1 MTVTQSQRYRQQ
13 LKRVKWIDRLAR
25 VVVVSGGLLVILTV
39 LAILIEIVSVAI
51 PLFLPPNVASVASGP
66 FPGAGEVG
74 ILDVGTDEYFETLTV
89 LREDGLVQLIS
100 RQEIPNA
107 AGKANAT
114 EGLQHHFTALG
125 EPFPILPEGAT
136 FVSAVRVGEY
146 FLALSAAGQV
156 VVYQTVVRSVFDEAG
171 KRQQVATPTIL
182 KIYDV
187 FDEFSMEGATILTGS
202 YSSSRGLALITFAPA
217 LGYQFMSFPEQEE
230 SDGLS
235 LRAVVTKPEPQKLT
249 LIVPDLARP
258 GYSAALSS
266 DANQVV
272 LGGQDGTLLHFSL
285 QEGQVILSEASLNVY
300 GDFTALAFAF
310 GDDSILVGDH
320 IGRLGAVYP
329 LKDTEGVTKLHAAK
343 QFVNLPGAVK
353 RLIPS
358 LRSKQFLAIDDGGT
372 VAGYYLSHA
381 KELFRKQSAYKIHNL
396 VVSPRDKL
404 FLSLNKEGTE
414 STLFGLDIPH
424 PEIGF
429 QALFGKIW
437 YESYP
442 GPAYVWQSTG
452 GSDDFEPKINLMP
465 LIFGTLKATFYAML
479 FAFPIGVFSAIYSS
493 QFMSK
498 TLRARIKPLFELMA
512 SVPSVVIGFI
522 IALWLAPFLESWII
536 SFLILACLVPGGFLL
551 YFWALSTIKSESK
564 LRKWTQGREFL
575 LMIPVVLLIVAVSA
589 LLGPLVE
596 GAFFAGNFS
605 QWLYTHVGITY
616 DQRNSIIVAVG
627 LGFAV
632 IPIIFSIADDSL
644 SSVPANLS
652 ASSLALGASRWQ
664 TVWRIVLPSASP
676 GIFAATM
683 IGFGRAVGETM
694 IVLMAAGNTPII
706 DMSPFN
712 GMRTLSAN
720 IAVEI
725 PEAPVDST
733 LFRTLFLCAVILF
746 GFTFTLNTLAEIV
759 RTRLRKKYGRF

>member
-1 MTVTQSQRYRQQ
+1 MTVSQSQRYRQQ
-13 LKRVKWIDRLAR
+13 LKRVKWVDRLAR
-25 VVVVSGGLLVILTV
+25 VLVVSGGLLVIATV

-51 PLFLPPNVASVASGP
+51 PLFLPPHVAPVDSGP
-66 FPGAGEVG
+66 FPNEAQVG
-74 ILDVGTDEYFETLTV
+74 ILDVSSDEYLETLTV
-89 LREDGLVQLIS
+89 LREDGMVQLVT
-100 RQEIPNA
+100 RQEL
-107 AGKANAT
+107 AGVSGEAKKA
-114 EGLQHHFTALG
+114 EDLEHRFTAIG
-125 EPFPILPEGAT
+125 APFPILPEGAN
-136 FVSAVRVGEY
+136 FVSAIRAGEH
-146 FLALSAAGQV
+146 FIALSAAGQV
-156 VVYQTVVRSVFDEAG
+156 AVYQTVVRSVFDENG

-187 FDEFSMEGATILTGS
+187 FDEFSLEGATILTGS
-202 YSSSRGLALITFAPA
+202 YSASKGLALVSFAPV

-230 SDGLS
+230 NDGLS
-235 LRAVVTKPEPQKLT
+235 LRAATTKAEPQKLT
-249 LIVPDLARP
+249 LIVPDLARS

-266 DANQVV
+266 DARQVV
-272 LGGQDGTLLHFSL
+272 LGGQDGTLLYFSL
-285 QEGQVILSEASLNVY
+285 QDNQVELSEASLNLY
-300 GDFTALAFAF
+300 GDFTTLAFAF

-329 LKDTEGVTKLHAAK
+329 LKDPQGLIKLHAAK
-343 QFVNLPGAVK
+343 QFANLPGAVK

-358 LRSKQFLAIDDGGT
+358 LRSKQFLAIDDSGT

-404 FLSLNKEGTE
+404 FLSLNKDGTE
-414 STLFGLDIPH
+414 STLYGLDIPH
-424 PEIGF
+424 PEIGLK
-429 QALFGKIW
+429 ALFGKIW

-493 QFMSK
+493 QFMSRS
-498 TLRARIKPLFELMA
+498 LRSRVKPLFELMA

-536 SFLILACLVPGGFLL
+536 SFLILGCLIPAGFLL
-551 YFWALSTIKSESK
+551 YFWALSQIKSESK

-575 LMIPVVLLIVAVSA
+575 LMIPVVLLIVSLSA
-589 LLGPLVE
+589 LLGPWVE
-596 GAFFAGNFS
+596 DVFFAGNFS
-605 QWLYTHVGITY
+605 QWLYTHMGITY

-664 TVWRIVLPSASP
+664 TVWRVVLPSASP

-733 LFRTLFLCAVILF
+733 LYRTLFLCAVILF
-746 GFTFTLNTLAEIV
+746 GFTFSLNTLAEIV